1 MAKPLSDVELRR
13 VYHHM
18 FLPPQLPQQSDDT
31 TDIATHFIRL
41 TLDALRAHLNLL
53 PTKSSSALRNAIIAI
68 ENLSVVNN
76 LEHGAT
82 SESELL
88 RTLVSLSDG
97 HSARLFIRQQNAAVL
112 ALRQDDYLFFLKHS
126 NFPLRTLQCYLSEA
140 DVSVAF
146 RALPLQSTRS
156 SGLVC

>member
-112 ALRQDDYLFFLKHS
+112 ALRQDDYLFFETFELSPS
-126 NFPLRTLQCYLSEA
+126 NSAVLSERGRRIRC
-140 DVSVAF
+140 F
-146 RALPLQSTRS
+146 PGSTIA
-156 SGLVC
+156 VNTQ